1 MTRFLITGGSGFV
14 ALHAAEQALARGHS
28 VTLFDLSP
36 PPDYAAALAP
46 GARLVAGDVRH
57 RAVLAAA
64 AEDATHVIH
73 CAAVVGPVPANA
85 DPARAVEVNVGGTS
99 NVLELARA
107 RGLPVVNL
115 STATLYGH
123 RPGLEAL
130 DEAAAPDP
138 IGVYDATKLMAET
151 LCAAYRRTYGVAVA
165 SVRTGFV
172 FGYGSRIGEYFLP
185 RVLRG
190 EAIEEPCGGDHS
202 CDFTYVVDLAR
213 GLVAAAEAGALPEP
227 VYNITTGVRRTRGDL
242 AEAVRALVPGV
253 VIRQGGGID
262 PARHLRGACLIARA
276 ARDFGYAPR
285 FTLETGL
292 AHWRERIGA
301 LGQAPR

>member
-14 ALHAAEQALARGHS
+14 ALHAAEQALARGHA

-36 PPDYAAALAP
+36 PPGYAAALAP
-46 GARLVAGDVRH
+46 GARILSGDVRD
-57 RAVLAAA
+57 RAALAAA
-64 AEDATHVIH
+64 AEDATHIVH
-73 CAAVVGPVPANA
+73 CAAVVGPVPAKA
-85 DPARAVEVNVGGTS
+85 DPSRAVEVNVGGTC

-107 RGLPVVNL
+107 RGIPVVNL

-123 RPGLEAL
+123 RPGLEPL
-130 DEAAAPDP
+130 DEDATPDP

-151 LCAAYRRTYGVAVA
+151 LCATYRKTFGTAVA
-165 SVRTGFV
+165 SIRTGFV
-172 FGYGSRIGEYFLP
+172 FGHGSRIGEYFLP

-190 EAIEEPCGGDHS
+190 EAIEESCGADHS

-213 GLVAAAEAGALPEP
+213 GLVAAAEAGALPSP

-242 AEAVRALVPGV
+242 AAAVRALVPHAM
-253 VIRQGGGID
+253 IRQGGGID

-285 FTLETGL
+285 YTLETGL
-292 AHWRERIGA
+292 AHWRARIDAIGS
-301 LGQAPR
+301 PS

>member
-1 MTRFLITGGSGFV
+1 MTRVLITGGSGFV
-14 ALHAAEQALARGHS
+14 ALHAAEVALARGHA
-28 VTLFDLSP
+28 VTLFDLSSP
-36 PPDYAAALAP
+36 PAYAARLAP
-46 GARLVAGDVRH
+46 GARHVQGDVRD
-57 RAVLAAA
+57 RAALAAA
-64 AEDATHVIH
+64 AEGASHVIH
-73 CAAVVGPVPANA
+73 CAAVVGPAPAKA
-85 DPARAVEVNVGGTS
+85 DPTRAVEVNVVGTG

-123 RPGLEAL
+123 RPGLEPL
-130 DEAAAPDP
+130 DETAAPDP

-151 LCAAYRRTYGVAVA
+151 LCTTYRRTFAVEVA
-165 SVRTGFV
+165 SIRTGFV
-172 FGYGSRIGEYFLP
+172 FGHGSRIGEYFLQ

-190 EAIEEPCGGDHS
+190 EAIEEPCGADHS

-227 VYNITTGVRRTRGDL
+227 VYNVTTGVRRTRGDL
-242 AEAVRALVPGV
+242 AAAVRSLVPAA
-253 VIRQGGGID
+253 VIRQGPGVD

-276 ARDFGYAPR
+276 HRDFGYAPR

-292 AHWRERIGA
+292 AHWLDRIRT
-301 LGQAPR
+301 LGPAA

>member
-14 ALHAAEQALARGHS
+14 ALHAAEQALARGHQ

-36 PPDYAAALAP
+36 PPGYASALAP
-46 GARLVAGDVRH
+46 SARIVAGDVRD
-57 RAVLAAA
+57 RAALAAA
-64 AEDATHVIH
+64 AADATHVVH
-73 CAAVVGPVPANA
+73 CAAVVGPVPAKA

-107 RGLPVVNL
+107 RALPVVNL

-123 RPGLEAL
+123 RPSLEPL
-130 DEAAAPDP
+130 DETAIPDP

-151 LCAAYRRTYGVAVA
+151 LCATYRKTFGVAVA
-165 SVRTGFV
+165 SIRTGFV
-172 FGYGSRIGEYFLP
+172 FGHGSRIGEYFLP

-190 EAIEEPCGGDHS
+190 EAIEESCGADHS
-202 CDFTYVVDLAR
+202 CDFTYVADLAR
-213 GLVAAAEAGALPEP
+213 GLVAAAEAGTLPEP

-242 AEAVRALVPGV
+242 AAAVRTLVPGA
-253 VIRQGGGID
+253 VIRQGGGVD

-292 AHWRERIGA
+292 AHWYGRIRA
-301 LGQAPR
+301 LGAPS